1 MKEIPEIDSVA
12 VGNRPATVTA
22 ALWVGWSYQVMV
34 ICVLGLF
41 YLPQQ
46 KAYINALAN
55 KPNQQWTQED
65 INMFIHPDAAMIG
78 TATPFVLM
86 FALSAWLLHKTGQG
100 RAWARNVLMVLFGFR
115 ILVGVAAYQNA
126 ITLLDV
132 VAQLAVIVL
141 LFLPASRPWFATITP
156 ASDNNFTSHG

>member
-1 MKEIPEIDSVA
+1 MKEIPEIDDVA
-12 VGNRPATVTA
+12 VDNRPATVNA

-34 ICVLGLF
+34 ICVLVLF

-86 FALSAWLLHKTGQG
+86 FALSAWLLQKTGQG
-100 RAWARNVLMVLFGFR
+100 RAWARNVLTVLFGFR

-126 ITLLDV
+126 LTLLDV

>member
-1 MKEIPEIDSVA
+1 
-12 VGNRPATVTA
+12 
-22 ALWVGWSYQVMV
+22 
-34 ICVLGLF
+34 
-41 YLPQQ
+41 
-46 KAYINALAN
+46 
-55 KPNQQWTQED
+55 
-65 INMFIHPDAAMIG
+65 
-78 TATPFVLM
+78 M

-100 RAWARNVLMVLFGFR
+100 GAWARNVLMVLFGFR

-126 ITLLDV
+126 LTLLDV

>member
-34 ICVLGLF
+34 ICVLVLF

-100 RAWARNVLMVLFGFR
+100 GAWARNVLTVLFGFR

-126 ITLLDV
+126 LTLLDV

-141 LFLPASRPWFATITP
+141 LFLPASRPWFATINP

>member
-1 MKEIPEIDSVA
+1 MKETPEIDSVD
-12 VGNRPATVTA
+12 VDNRPATVTA

-34 ICVLGLF
+34 ICVLFLF

-65 INMFIHPDAAMIG
+65 INMFIHSDAAMMG
-78 TATPFVLM
+78 TAAPFVLM

-100 RAWARNVLMVLFGFR
+100 MAWARNVLTVLFGFR

-126 ITLLDV
+126 LSLLDV